1 MAEVMKR
8 GEIWIVSGGGDYT
21 GKPRPAVVLQ
31 DDEFAATDSV
41 TVCPATSKDAG
52 APLFRVCVTP
62 DPQNGL
68 TTQSYLMVDKIT
80 TVRRSRISEW
90 TGRLNDE
97 DVDRMNRAVVRFLG
111 LAAAR

>member
-1 MAEVMKR
+1 MKR

-31 DDEFAATDSV
+31 ADGFAATHSV
-41 TVCPATSKDAG
+41 TVCLFTSKDAG

-68 TTQSYLMVDKIT
+68 TTPSYLMVDKIT
-80 TVRRSRISEW
+80 TVQRSRIGKR
-90 TGRLNDE
+90 TGSLNDA
-97 DVDRMNRAVVRFLG
+97 DIDRMERAAVRFLG